1 MKDFEKSRIRALQQ
15 ERINVQKKTFTKWCN
30 SFLSKFGM
38 EIDNLFKDLEDGKRL
53 IKLLEAISGE
63 KLGKPNQG
71 RMKVHKIENVN
82 RALAFIQSKVR
93 VYFNDLFLF

>member
-1 MKDFEKSRIRALQQ
+1 
-15 ERINVQKKTFTKWCN
+15 
-30 SFLSKFGM
+30 M

-71 RMKVHKIENVN
+71 KMKVHKIENVN
-82 RALAFIQSKVR
+82 RALAFVQSKVSPI
-93 VYFNDLFLF
+93 FISSKLIIMLKLKPCL